1 MNQYIGTK
9 IFANHTARKV
19 LNVPTETGED
29 KMSFSINQVKM
40 VHRENKPDIF
50 STDAGYALFKRL
62 IRPKKAPKIHKRQKG
77 CPFKRAWQFGNY

>member
-1 MNQYIGTK
+1 MNQYLGTK

-29 KMSFSINQVKM
+29 TMSFSINQVKM

-50 STDAGYALFKRL
+50 STDMHFSKD
-62 IRPKKAPKIHKRQKG
+62 
-77 CPFKRAWQFGNY
+77 